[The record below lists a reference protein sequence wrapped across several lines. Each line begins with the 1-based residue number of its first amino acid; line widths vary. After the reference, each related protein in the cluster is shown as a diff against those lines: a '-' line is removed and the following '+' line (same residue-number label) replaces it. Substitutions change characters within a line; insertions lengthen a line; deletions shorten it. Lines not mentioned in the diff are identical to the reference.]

1 MKKMVVITGDGI
13 YKGASRYD
21 YEVRGMVPLATFP
34 FSVPTEEQWKSD
46 PSSVMSALNCARESL
61 SLAEPSLA
69 HTLIAVL
76 RRWYEVT
83 VVTEGIDD
91 LHENAGS
98 KDVVH
103 VFGEITKAR
112 FEGSFCEKDGFR
124 EDEDNIVCIGYDPLF
139 IVPGDGREGQL
150 RPHVQFRGEPT
161 PLVEKAKAKVKE
173 ADVLIIVGTDASD
186 PLVRNLLSEF
196 PLEREVYV
204 IPGKREETEEDG
216 GKHQSTEGDEGDLGT
231 VVLGGSADD
240 GMHHLM
246 EILGFDLTVLSLYEE
261 FFLGGTE
268 EAPVNEGRC
277 DDDDPDSFD
286 QEDEDDLLVLRINRT
301 YVLDNE
307 GKLLYRKNCAEKTFF
322 WYDPS
327 GKTIKEEI
335 LDDDSSQIVDYRY
348 EGQHAVAKKIRTVS
362 SGEPAFENVIPFKW
376 SEGGK
381 VVEFTEYHLTRTFC
395 LNDDGLI
402 VRKNE
407 GDESGPWFSSF
418 FERDGNGIIRT
429 VRDFH
434 VDGERGNLIEE
445 EFAFFSPE
453 GRRLYGENFSDPSRS
468 FKCEYV
474 DDGKGNWTECKVVM
488 NDGKAKHRLWR
499 RIYYGKSFPGR
510 GINPREDIFG
520 RITLNGWG

>member
-21 YEVRGMVPLATFP
+21 SEVRGMVPLATFP

-61 SLAEPSLA
+61 SLTEPSLA

-91 LHENAGS
+91 LHEDAGS
-98 KDVVH
+98 RDVIH
-103 VFGEITKAR
+103 IRGEITKAR

-139 IVPGDGREGQL
+139 IVPGEGREGQL
-150 RPHVQFRGEPT
+150 RPHVQFKGEPT
-161 PLVEKAKAKVKE
+161 HMVEKAKEKVKE

-186 PLVRNLLSEF
+186 PLVRTLLAEF

-231 VVLGGSADD
+231 VVVGGSADE

-246 EILGFDLTVLSLYEE
+246 EILGFDLTALSLYEE
-261 FFLGGTE
+261 FLF
-268 EAPVNEGRC
+268 
-277 DDDDPDSFD
+277 DSAAS
-286 QEDEDDLLVLRINRT
+286 EDEEDLMGLVMTRA
-301 YVLDNE
+301 YVLDSE

-348 EGQHAVAKKIRTVS
+348 EGPHVVSKKIRNIS
-362 SGEPAFENVIPFKW
+362 PGEPTFEEEIPFKW
-376 SEGGK
+376 SEDGK
-381 VVEFTEYHLTRTFC
+381 IVEFTEYHLTRTFC

-418 FERDGNGIIRT
+418 FERDGNGIILSEK
-429 VRDFH
+429 DFRE
-434 VDGERGNLIEE
+434 DGERGNLLEE
-445 EFAFFSPE
+445 EAFFSPE
-453 GRRLYGENFSDPSRS
+453 GRKLYGENFSDPSRS

-474 DDGKGNWTECKVVM
+474 DDGKGNWTECKVIL
-488 NDGKAKHRLWR
+488 NDGKVEHRLWR
-499 RIYYGKSFPGR
+499 RIHYGKSFPGR
-510 GINPREDIFG
+510 GLKPGEDSFG

>member
-1 MKKMVVITGDGI
+1 MEKMVVITGDGI

-61 SLAEPSLA
+61 SRAEPSLA

-139 IVPGDGREGQL
+139 IVPGEGREGQL
-150 RPHVQFRGEPT
+150 RPHVQFKGEPT
-161 PLVEKAKAKVKE
+161 PLVEKAKEKVKE

-186 PLVRNLLSEF
+186 PLVRTLLAEF

-231 VVLGGSADD
+231 VVLGGSADE

-261 FFLGGTE
+261 FLF
-268 EAPVNEGRC
+268 
-277 DDDDPDSFD
+277 DSAAS
-286 QEDEDDLLVLRINRT
+286 EDEEDLMGLVMTRA
-301 YVLDNE
+301 YVLDSE

-348 EGQHAVAKKIRTVS
+348 EGPHVVSKKIRNIS
-362 SGEPAFENVIPFKW
+362 PGEPTFEEEIPFKW
-376 SEGGK
+376 SEDEK
-381 VVEFTEYHLTRTFC
+381 IVEFTECHLTRTFC

-402 VRKNE
+402 VRNNE

-418 FERDGNGIIRT
+418 FERDGNGIILSEK
-429 VRDFH
+429 DFH
-434 VDGERGNLIEE
+434 VDGERGNLLEE
-445 EFAFFSPE
+445 EAFFSPE
-453 GRRLYGENFSDPSRS
+453 GRKLYGENFSDPSRS

-474 DDGKGNWTECKVVM
+474 DDRKGNWTECKVVM

-520 RITLNGWG
+520 RITLNGWE